1 MSWIQ
6 GWLVLGLGK
15 QRRWLGGRGLR
26 DCRLGCRRCCPRL
39 RSALRLLVALGLR
52 IRGWL
57 VLGLGRQCG
66 WLGGCGLGDH
76 WLGCP
81 QCTPPMH
88 WVLLLLPCLRRVLLT
103 ALCRLVMVLSHCIRI

>member
-6 GWLVLGLGK
+6 GWLALGLGR
-15 QRRWLGGRGLR
+15 QRGWLGGCGLR

-39 RSALRLLVALGLR
+39 RLALRLLIALGLR
-52 IRGWL
+52 DR
-57 VLGLGRQCG
+57 R
-66 WLGGCGLGDH
+66 
-76 WLGCP
+76 LGCP

-103 ALCRLVMVLSHCIRI
+103 ALCRLVMVLSHRIRI

>member
-6 GWLVLGLGK
+6 GWLVLGLGR
-15 QRRWLGGRGLR
+15 QRGWLGGCGLK

-39 RSALRLLVALGLR
+39 LSALRLLIALGLKDR
-52 IRGWL
+52 R
-57 VLGLGRQCG
+57 
-66 WLGGCGLGDH
+66 
-76 WLGCP
+76 LGCP

-103 ALCRLVMVLSHCIRI
+103 ALCRLVMVLSHRIRI